1 MLKKKLVKQCE
12 DLFEKL
18 NLANS
23 TISKQK
29 DTIEALRAEVSDLE
43 EEIER
48 LNVLINLKEENVAE
62 EENDE
67 TVVEVSD
74 GNQAEETVAT
84 TAEKKEEN
92 ITDYASSVIGK
103 IVIEAT
109 KNSNKISSE
118 GATNENKE
126 LINLIL
132 GKTEVAKSEILNIV
146 LSNLDDN
153 DKKISIDKIYLDSC
167 EYFKSI
173 LLQY

>member
-1 MLKKKLVKQCE
+1 MLKRKLVKQCE

-18 NLANS
+18 NSANA

-29 DTIEALRAEVSDLE
+29 DIIDSLRKEIFVLN

-48 LNVLINLKEENVAE
+48 LSAESQIQPEEA
-62 EENDE
+62 
-67 TVVEVSD
+67 VEVDEVIDEANTKINEVKMVIPEEKSD
-74 GNQAEETVAT
+74 EL
-84 TAEKKEEN
+84 N

-109 KNSNKISSE
+109 KKSNQISSV
-118 GATNENKE
+118 GATAENKE

-132 GKTEVAKSEILNIV
+132 GRTEVAKSEILNIV
-146 LSNLDDN
+146 LSNLEDS
-153 DKKISIDKIYLDSC
+153 DKRVSIDKVYLDSC
-167 EYFKSI
+167 EYFKGI